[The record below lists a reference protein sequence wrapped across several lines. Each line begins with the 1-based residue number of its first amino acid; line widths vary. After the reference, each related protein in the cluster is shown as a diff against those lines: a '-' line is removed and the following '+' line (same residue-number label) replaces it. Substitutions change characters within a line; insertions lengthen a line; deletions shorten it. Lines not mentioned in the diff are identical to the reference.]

1 MRETVPNNSVPQSV
15 VRLDGRAAR
24 RARGLPRLEALYAD
38 YHANE
43 ARIAELTELA
53 NGSATIGHPERFM
66 EYRRRLDV
74 LERRRVEL
82 ERDIAWAE
90 VTA

>member
-1 MRETVPNNSVPQSV
+1 MRETVPDNSVPQSV

-43 ARIAELTELA
+43 ARITELTELA

-66 EYRRRLDV
+66 EYRQRIEV
-74 LERRRVEL
+74 YERRRVEL
-82 ERDIAWAE
+82 ERDIAAVE
-90 VTA
+90 VAS

>member
-1 MRETVPNNSVPQSV
+1 MRETVPNAIVPQPS
-15 VRLDGRAAR
+15 LGGREAR
-24 RARGLPRLEALYAD
+24 RARGLPRLESLYAD

-53 NGSATIGHPERFM
+53 NGAAIIGHPERFM
-66 EYRRRLDV
+66 EYRRRMDV

-82 ERDIAWAE
+82 EQDIAWAE
-90 VTA
+90 VTS